1 MNKTSGIN
9 ESEPM
14 KAKPEI
20 KPYEKNPHGYILIQS
35 VTLARIPLAIIFSIV
50 LQTSEFSVSTLIWCA
65 GLLLLIE
72 ATDLLDGIF
81 ARRHSLVSEYGA
93 MLDPFAD
100 SLSRLIIYWS
110 LSTQGLVLFLVP
122 LCMAIRDITV
132 AYARIL
138 LAKKNQSVSAR
149 SSGKI
154 KATVQA
160 VGSFL
165 LLFGPVYWNIT
176 GDWTINLLSGIIIT
190 VTLLSAVEYVRDAV
204 LSIKD

>member
-1 MNKTSGIN
+1 MKTKLENKAY
-9 ESEPM
+9 
-14 KAKPEI
+14 K
-20 KPYEKNPHGYILIQS
+20 KNPHGFILIQS

-50 LQTSEFSVSTLIWCA
+50 LLTSKFSVSTLIWSTA
-65 GLLLLIE
+65 LLLLIE

-110 LSTQGLVLFLVP
+110 LSTQGLALFIVP

-160 VGSFL
+160 IGSFL
-165 LLFGPVYWNIT
+165 LLFGPVYWKIT
-176 GDWTINLLSGIIIT
+176 GNWIINVLSGIIIT
-190 VTLLSAVEYVRDAV
+190 VTLLSAVEYIRDAV
-204 LSIKD
+204 LAVRD

>member
-1 MNKTSGIN
+1 MKHKLGNKVY
-9 ESEPM
+9 
-14 KAKPEI
+14 K
-20 KPYEKNPHGYILIQS
+20 KNPRGFILIQS
-35 VTLARIPLAIIFSIV
+35 VTLARIPLAIVFSIV
-50 LQTSEFSVSTLIWCA
+50 LHTKEFAVHTLIWSTA
-65 GLLLLIE
+65 LLVLIE

-110 LSTQGLVLFLVP
+110 LASQGLVLFLVP
-122 LCMAIRDITV
+122 LCMALRDITV

-138 LAKKNQSVSAR
+138 LAKKAQSVSAR

-154 KATVQA
+154 KASVQA

-176 GDWTINLLSGIIIT
+176 GDWTINVLSGIIIT
-190 VTLLSAVEYVRDAV
+190 VTLLSTVEYVRDAI
-204 LSIKD
+204 LSVKD

>member
-1 MNKTSGIN
+1 
-9 ESEPM
+9 M
-14 KAKPEI
+14 KAKPET
-20 KPYEKNPHGYILIQS
+20 KAYKKNPHGYILIQS

-50 LQTSEFSVSTLIWCA
+50 LQTGKFAVSTLIWSTV
-65 GLLLLIE
+65 LLLLIE

-165 LLFGPVYWNIT
+165 LLFGPVYWNYT
-176 GDWTINLLSGIIIT
+176 GDWTINVLSGIIIT

-204 LSIKD
+204 LSVRD

>member
-1 MNKTSGIN
+1 
-9 ESEPM
+9 M
-14 KAKPEI
+14 KEKPEI
-20 KPYEKNPHGYILIQS
+20 KPYKKNPHGYILIQT
-35 VTLARIPLAIIFSIV
+35 VTLARIPLAIVFSFV
-50 LQTSEFSVSTLIWCA
+50 LKKNDFTVSTLFWCTV
-65 GLLLLIE
+65 LLILIE

-93 MLDPFAD
+93 MLDPYAD

-110 LSTQGLVLFLVP
+110 LSIQGFVLFLVP

-149 SSGKI
+149 CSGKI
-154 KATVQA
+154 KAAVQA

-165 LLFGPVYWNIT
+165 LLFGPVYWGVT
-176 GDWTINLLSGIIIT
+176 GVWTIPVLSGIIVTI
-190 VTLLSAVEYVRDAV
+190 TLLSAVQYVRDAI
-204 LSIKD
+204 LSIRD

>member
-1 MNKTSGIN
+1 
-9 ESEPM
+9 M
-14 KAKPEI
+14 KAKPETI
-20 KPYEKNPHGYILIQS
+20 AYKKNPHGYILIQS
-35 VTLARIPLAIIFSIV
+35 VTLARIPLAIIFSIII
-50 LQTSEFSVSTLIWCA
+50 QTSEFSVSTLIWSA

-154 KATVQA
+154 KAAVQA

-165 LLFGPVYWNIT
+165 LLFGPVYWNLT
-176 GDWTINLLSGIIIT
+176 GDWPIKVLSGIIIT
-190 VTLLSAVEYVRDAV
+190 VTLLSVVEYVRDAV
-204 LSIKD
+204 LAVKD

>member
-1 MNKTSGIN
+1 MKT
-9 ESEPM
+9 
-14 KAKPEI
+14 KPETI
-20 KPYEKNPHGYILIQS
+20 AYKKNPHGYILIQS

-50 LQTSEFSVSTLIWCA
+50 MQTSEFSISTLIWSA

-154 KATVQA
+154 KAAVQA
-160 VGSFL
+160 VGSFF
-165 LLFGPVYWNIT
+165 LLFGPIYWNLI
-176 GDWTINLLSGIIIT
+176 GDWPINVLSGIIIT
-190 VTLLSAVEYVRDAV
+190 VTLLSVVEYVRDAV
-204 LSIKD
+204 LAVRD

>member
-1 MNKTSGIN
+1 
-9 ESEPM
+9 M
-14 KAKPEI
+14 KKKHEI
-20 KPYEKNPHGYILIQS
+20 KAYEKNPHGYILIQS

-50 LQTSEFSVSTLIWCA
+50 LQTSESSVSTLIWSAC
-65 GLLLLIE
+65 LLLLIE

-81 ARRHSLVSEYGA
+81 ARRHCLVSEYGA

-110 LSTQGLVLFLVP
+110 LSTQNLVLFLVP

-149 SSGKI
+149 ISGKI
-154 KATVQA
+154 KAAVQA

-165 LLFGPVYWNIT
+165 LLFGPVYWDLT
-176 GDWTINLLSGIIIT
+176 GFWTINVFSGIIIT
-190 VTLLSAVEYVRDAV
+190 VTLLSAVEYVKDAV
-204 LSIKD
+204 LAVRD

>member
-1 MNKTSGIN
+1 
-9 ESEPM
+9 M
-14 KAKPEI
+14 KAKSEI
-20 KPYEKNPHGYILIQS
+20 IAYKKNPHGYILIQS

-50 LQTSEFSVSTLIWCA
+50 MHTSEFSVSTLIWSA

-100 SLSRLIIYWS
+100 SLSRLIIYWT
-110 LSTQGLVLFLVP
+110 LSAQGLVLFLVP
-122 LCMAIRDITV
+122 LCMALRDITV

-165 LLFGPVYWNIT
+165 LLFGPIYWNLT
-176 GDWTINLLSGIIIT
+176 GEWPIIVLSVIIIT

-204 LSIKD
+204 LAVKD

>member
-1 MNKTSGIN
+1 MKT
-9 ESEPM
+9 
-14 KAKPEI
+14 KPEI
-20 KPYEKNPHGYILIQS
+20 KAYEKNPHGYILIQS

-50 LQTSEFSVSTLIWCA
+50 LRTSEFSVSTLFWCT

-110 LSTQGLVLFLVP
+110 LSTHGFVLFLVP

-149 SSGKI
+149 TSGKI

-160 VGSFL
+160 VGSFF
-165 LLFGPVYWNIT
+165 LLFGPVYWDIT
-176 GDWTINLLSGIIIT
+176 GDWTINVLSGIIIT